1 MVNRRL
7 SKSKYLAGL
16 HCSKRLWLN
25 THHRELAKPSSAF
38 QQHLFEQGIQVGE
51 FARTLFPN
59 GVLIEANHRNLKQAL
74 ILTQEALDQGATTIF
89 EATFVFDDI
98 YVLVDILNQVE
109 NESWELIEVKAS
121 TRTKGEH
128 FHDLAIQRY
137 VLQKSGMKMG
147 STQVMLINNQCV
159 FPDLSEFLKTE
170 DVSEKVNELMPHIDS
185 NIQAL
190 RNIMSY
196 PNEPNVAIGDHCKN
210 PYPCPFKDHCWA
222 EVNGRSLV
230 FDIPRL
236 HFEKKEQLRENGIIF
251 LDDLPDDFS
260 LTEKQQDHVDMV
272 RNGGTRIDSEAISQA
287 LDKLEYPLHFFDFE
301 TYGSAIPI
309 FEGMR
314 PYQQFP
320 FQYSCHRLDSD
331 GTLHHEEYLHTV
343 YSDPRKPLLD
353 ALCQCL
359 EKPGTIVAYGAA
371 FEKNILNQL
380 AEAFPDD
387 GDVLHSLIDRV
398 WDQLNIFK
406 DHYKDA
412 AFGKSTSL
420 KSVLPI
426 LVPSLDYGT
435 LSVQKGDQAQSV
447 WYQMVQLPPCDE
459 KQDMIH
465 GLSEYCKMDT
475 LAMVEIHNVLKTR
488 I

>member
-1 MVNRRL
+1 MSKYL

-16 HCSKRLWLN
+16 HCTKRLWLDV
-25 THHRELAKPSSAF
+25 HHRELAAPSSAF

-51 FARTLFPN
+51 FARTLFPD
-59 GVLIEANHRNLKQAL
+59 GVLIKADHRKLKQAV
-74 ILTQEALDQGATTIF
+74 IQTQEALDQGTTTLF
-89 EATFVFDDI
+89 EATFTHDDI
-98 YVLVDILNQVE
+98 YVLADILIQQADG
-109 NESWELIEVKAS
+109 SWELREVKAS
-121 TRTKGEH
+121 TRTKEEH
-128 FHDLAIQRY
+128 FHDLAIQRH
-137 VLQKSGMKMG
+137 VLQQSGMQMG

-159 FPDLSEFLKTE
+159 FPDLSDFFNTE
-170 DVSEKVNELMPHIDS
+170 DVSHKVNELMPHIDS

-196 PNEPNVAIGDHCKN
+196 PSEPQVAIGDHCKN

-222 EVNGRSLV
+222 NVNGRSLV

-236 HFEKKEQLRENGIIF
+236 HHEKKSQLRENGIIF
-251 LDDLPDDFS
+251 LDDLPDDFP
-260 LTEKQQDHVDMV
+260 LTEKQQDHVDMA
-272 RNGGTRIDSEAISQA
+272 RNGGTRIDDEAISKA
-287 LDKLEYPLHFFDFE
+287 LDALEYPLHFFDFE

-320 FQYSCHRLDSD
+320 FQYSCHRLDAD

-343 YSDPRKPLLD
+343 YSDPRKALVD

-387 GDVLHSLIDRV
+387 ADVLHSLVERV

-406 DHYKDA
+406 NHYKDA

-426 LVPSLDYGT
+426 LVPDLDYGT

-447 WYQMVQLPPCDE
+447 WYQMIQLPPSDQ
-459 KQDMIH
+459 KQEMID

-475 LAMVEIHNVLKTR
+475 YAMVKIHDVLQRQST
-488 I
+488 